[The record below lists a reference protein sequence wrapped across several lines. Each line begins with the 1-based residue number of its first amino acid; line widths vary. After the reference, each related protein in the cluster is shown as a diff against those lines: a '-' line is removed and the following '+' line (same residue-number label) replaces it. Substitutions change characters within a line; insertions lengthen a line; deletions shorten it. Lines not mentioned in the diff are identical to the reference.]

1 MPDGLKSQ
9 YISYPFMQVANR
21 PDWFRY
27 VKDARIV
34 VEIPAG
40 NWDKSTNGDDIQ
52 VILKGMTG
60 SVATVEVTCVP
71 VGGKTVSVPIY
82 KEKDVPAK
90 QSFFI
95 IDNSFDTTQGFAAN
109 DRLHPDCLT
118 LLQSAPTINEI
129 EPGLLKFYNGN
140 NMTASRTATGVM
152 LYGVEDGGRGLY
164 KQEIAETEEYME
176 GKGLKSINGFS
187 GDVWIKGAY
196 PVRTA
201 VTGGTVTTFTVT
213 NDEVTE

>member
-9 YISYPFMQVANR
+9 YISYPFMQVADR

-34 VEIPAG
+34 VEIPVG

-52 VILKGMTG
+52 VILTGMTG
-60 SVATVEVTCVP
+60 STATVEVTCVP

-82 KEKDVPAK
+82 KEENVPAT

-95 IDNSFDTTQGFAAN
+95 IDNDFDTTSGFTAN
-109 DRLHPDCLT
+109 DRIHPDCLT
-118 LLQSAPTINEI
+118 LLQAAPAIN
-129 EPGLLKFYNGN
+129 GSTASLLKFYNGN
-140 NMTASRTATGVM
+140 NITASKTVSGVM

-164 KQEIAETEEYME
+164 KQEIHETEEYME
-176 GKGLKSINGFS
+176 GKGLKSINGFT

-196 PVRTA
+196 PVRTT
-201 VTGGTVTTFTVT
+201 VTGGSITTFTVT

>member
-9 YISYPFMQVANR
+9 YISYPFMQVADR
-21 PDWFRY
+21 PAWFRY

-60 SVATVEVTCVP
+60 STATVEINCVP
-71 VGGKTVSVPIY
+71 IGGKTVSVPIY
-82 KEKDVPAK
+82 KEEDVPTK

-95 IDNSFDTTQGFAAN
+95 IDNNFSTTPGFTAN

-118 LLQSAPTINEI
+118 LLQLSPTIN
-129 EPGLLKFYNGN
+129 GGTSSLLQFYNGT
-140 NMTASRTATGVM
+140 NMEVSKTTTGIM
-152 LYGVEDGGRGLY
+152 LYGVEGGGRGLY
-164 KQEIAETEEYME
+164 KQDIHETEEYME
-176 GKGLKSINGFS
+176 GKGLKSINGLT

-196 PVRTA
+196 PVRTT
-201 VTGGTVTTFTVT
+201 VTGGSVTAFTVTT
-213 NDEVTE
+213 DEVTE